1 MADLNLTIALERYDR
16 HVPFFMGS
24 VKTPPGVT
32 LRPLEVGMSHPC
44 RDGIARHERFLRN
57 NEFDIA
63 ETSLS
68 SHVIATSR
76 GAPFVG
82 IPVFPRRLFSQNH
95 MFVNASA
102 GIDKPQDLIG
112 RRVLIRSFQT
122 TMTVLALGDLTFDYS
137 VPWRQIRWVLA
148 SDEALPLG
156 EREGI
161 SVERAPAGS
170 DVSRLLIDG
179 EVDAMIFPHPP
190 AAVLAARDRVRPL
203 FCDRRTEALGYFRR
217 HGYYPIM
224 HLIAFRRP
232 IIEAHPWLAPAI
244 MGMWEEAKAQS
255 RKFYDDPGYA
265 QLAFARN
272 ELEVQEAEM
281 AADPWPSGLAAN
293 RRNLEDFIQ
302 YSLDQGLI
310 DQPVAVEQMFHQS
323 MWNR

>member
-16 HVPFFMGS
+16 HVPLFLGS
-24 VKTPPGVT
+24 VKPPPGLA
-32 LRPLEVGMSHPC
+32 LRMLEVGMSHPG

-95 MFVNASA
+95 IFVNASA

-122 TMTVLALGDLTFDYS
+122 TMTVLALGDLTFDYD
-137 VPWRQIRWVLA
+137 VPWQRVRWVLA

-156 EREGI
+156 ERGGV
-161 SVERAPAGS
+161 SVERAPAGA

-190 AAVLAARDRVRPL
+190 AAVLAARERVRPL
-203 FCDRRTEALGYFRR
+203 FADRKAEALSYYQR
-217 HGYYPIM
+217 HGCYPIM

-232 IIEAHPWLAPAI
+232 VIEAHPWLAGAI

-255 RKFYDDPGYA
+255 REFYDDPGYA

-272 ELEVQEAEM
+272 ELETQD
-281 AADPWPSGLAAN
+281 AAMGEDPWPSGLAAN
-293 RRNLEDFIQ
+293 RRNLEAFVR
-302 YSLDQGLI
+302 YSLDQRLI
-310 DQPVAVEQMFHQS
+310 DDPIAVEQMFHKS
-323 MWNR
+323 TWDS